1 MNNGRRRILVIGQSS
16 SIVEGVADLLR
27 LVGYNVDMS
36 SSWVGSD
43 HPLRAVAPNLVIV
56 DLSSSASDG
65 QRISEQIR
73 KIPHWANVPFL
84 FVSFSGDDQIRELQ
98 RKSRNGENGHTH
110 YYAHTLL
117 GMDGLLEEVQACL
130 N

>member
-1 MNNGRRRILVIGQSS
+1 MAKGRRRILVIGQSS

-27 LVGYNVDMS
+27 LVGYHVDMS
-36 SSWVGSD
+36 SSWAGIENPV
-43 HPLRAVAPNLVIV
+43 RAAAPNLIIV
-56 DLSSSASDG
+56 DLSDTTSDAFSL
-65 QRISEQIR
+65 SEQIR
-73 KIPHWANVPFL
+73 RIPHWSQVPFL

-98 RKSRNGENGHTH
+98 RQSRNGENGHLH

>member
-1 MNNGRRRILVIGQSS
+1 MAKGRRRILVIGQSS
-16 SIVEGVADLLR
+16 SIIEGVADLLQ
-27 LVGYNVDMS
+27 LVGYQVDMS
-36 SSWVGSD
+36 SSWAGTDYSV
-43 HPLRAVAPNLVIV
+43 RAIAPNLVIV
-56 DLSSSASDG
+56 DLSDTTADAF
-65 QRISEQIR
+65 QLSEQIR
-73 KIPHWANVPFL
+73 KNPHWAQVPFL

-98 RKSRNGENGHTH
+98 RRGRKGENGHLH